1 MGKAEERKEPT
12 FPLSYWNDAVDI
24 DLGPLPEHL
33 KRPEQRGEEHARE
46 EVASMAQ
53 TAVDQAMQQEA
64 VTQAQPNSQRGKT
77 WATQEAAPPLEAPPA
92 SEGNAGPDLG
102 SGVASE
108 IPARRH
114 AAHRFGVR
122 GIRLL
127 HRLRPAGSAIE
138 EPGGGTRLVQPSGA
152 GGCFY
157 PGGACSGGAA
167 VSRRTPLISAPKISV
182 VALMYRNTSVAT
194 TPAKLP

>member
-77 WATQEAAPPLEAPPA
+77 WATQEAAPPQLEAPPPAKETQALTLGLELQAKYPQGVTLRTALEFEEFAYYIDYVRQVQQLRSRAAGLGSSSPAEPVAA
-92 SEGNAGPDLG
+92 STRGASVLAVPPSPAGP
-102 SGVASE
+102 
-108 IPARRH
+108 R
-114 AAHRFGVR
+114 
-122 GIRLL
+122 
-127 HRLRPAGSAIE
+127 
-138 EPGGGTRLVQPSGA
+138 
-152 GGCFY
+152 
-157 PGGACSGGAA
+157 
-167 VSRRTPLISAPKISV
+167 
-182 VALMYRNTSVAT
+182 
-194 TPAKLP
+194 